1 MRTLQ
6 DQIVAKKIGHTGH
19 LRAVAN
25 KVATIQ
31 QIKDQLDQLYARQNW
46 PLIAIKEKE
55 LAKIERSIP
64 AGAR

>member
-6 DQIVAKKIGHTGH
+6 DQIVANKIGHTGH
-19 LRAVAN
+19 LNAVAR
-25 KVATIQ
+25 KVATME
-31 QIKDQLDQLYARQNW
+31 QIKDQLDRLYARQNW
-46 PLIAIKEKE
+46 PAVARKEKE